1 MKVCIIG
8 TNGFLATAI
17 GQCLSDIDGCEILAC
32 GRTAP
37 SEYEFT
43 AFKKIDINVS
53 ILDPTWFQS
62 SDIIIYCA
70 GAGIQSQNKDNP
82 KDIYT
87 LNTETP
93 LNLCIGLREV
103 SYTGTFIT
111 FGSVFEMGATS
122 DKELFTEQDITTST
136 CEAPNDYVVSKRLLT
151 RFVSSYKRDFRHLHF
166 IIPTIYGSGE
176 NPNRLIPYTVH
187 SIKSNQ
193 PLHFTSGSQI
203 RQYLHVR
210 DASKAIVNSIKG
222 NVPGGI
228 YNLSST
234 DVCSVKEIVE
244 YLFQLAGKKLPMN
257 SFGQAQRQDACM
269 QFLALNGSKLKNF
282 IGEYQSID
290 LSQVLTEYF
299 K

>member
-1 MKVCIIG
+1 M
-8 TNGFLATAI
+8 
-17 GQCLSDIDGCEILAC
+17 
-32 GRTAP
+32 
-37 SEYEFT
+37 
-43 AFKKIDINVS
+43 
-53 ILDPTWFQS
+53 
-62 SDIIIYCA
+62 
-70 GAGIQSQNKDNP
+70 
-82 KDIYT
+82 
-87 LNTETP
+87 
-93 LNLCIGLREV
+93 
-103 SYTGTFIT
+103 
-111 FGSVFEMGATS
+111 
-122 DKELFTEQDITTST
+122 
-136 CEAPNDYVVSKRLLT
+136 
-151 RFVSSYKRDFRHLHF
+151 
-166 IIPTIYGSGE
+166 
-176 NPNRLIPYTVH
+176 
-187 SIKSNQ
+187 
-193 PLHFTSGSQI
+193 
-203 RQYLHVR
+203 HVR